1 MWFDKQDQEQGSRQF
16 FFAGDSTI
24 QIEKWMI
31 TIDYLHTKAIYDQYA
46 QQSQSITFLSL
57 KPKNERQ
64 KPEATERDKQSLLY
78 DFGKQF

>member
-1 MWFDKQDQEQGSRQF
+1 LGRIPIIQIYETVNAKLQWLTRPSFSIKTTMWFDKQDEEQGSRQF

-46 QQSQSITFLSL
+46 
-57 KPKNERQ
+57 
-64 KPEATERDKQSLLY
+64 
-78 DFGKQF
+78 